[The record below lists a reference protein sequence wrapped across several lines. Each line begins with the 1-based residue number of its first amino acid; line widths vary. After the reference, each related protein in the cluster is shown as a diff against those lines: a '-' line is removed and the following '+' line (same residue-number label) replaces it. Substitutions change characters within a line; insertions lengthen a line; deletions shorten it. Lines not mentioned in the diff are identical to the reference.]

1 MDFKYTEKYNELA
14 TKIEELNK
22 QQWELGEQ
30 IRSLKEEQTALRLL
44 PFKVG
49 DKVWCNVQQGKNK
62 KETICVIEI
71 DNNIVYARPYKK
83 DGQLSDRR
91 FSVWEIN
98 GTFAEQFRKVE
109 E

>member
-14 TKIEELNK
+14 TKIQELSK
-22 QQWELGEQ
+22 QQWELREQ
-30 IRSLKEEQTALRLL
+30 IRNLKEEQTALRLL

-62 KETICVIEI
+62 KETICAIEI
-71 DNNIVYARPYKK
+71 DNDIVYVRPYKK

-91 FSVWEIN
+91 FSVWELSK
-98 GTFAEQFRKVE
+98 TYAEQFRKVE

>member
-14 TKIEELNK
+14 TKIQELSE
-22 QQWELGEQ
+22 QQRELGVQ
-30 IRSLKEEQTALRLL
+30 IRNLKAEQTALRLL
-44 PFKVG
+44 PYKIG
-49 DKVWCNVQQGKNK
+49 DKVWCNIQQGKTK

-71 DNNIVYARPYKK
+71 DDGVVYVRPYKK

-91 FSVWEIN
+91 FSVWEF
-98 GTFAEQFRKVE
+98 GSTYAEQFRKVE

>member
-22 QQWELGEQ
+22 QQRELKEQ
-30 IRSLKEEQTALRLL
+30 IQSLKEEQTALRLL

-49 DKVWCNVQQGKNK
+49 DKVWYNVQQGKNK
-62 KETICVIEI
+62 KETICVIET
-71 DNNIVYARPYKK
+71 DNDTVYVRPYKK

-91 FSVWEIN
+91 FSVWELSK
-98 GTFAEQFRKVE
+98 TYVEQFRKVE